1 LLTDKIAQ
9 FFISEKVKKEK
20 EKEKV
25 KKEKERVKKAK
36 GKGLCNGKGL
46 SPKG

>member
-9 FFISEKVKKEK
+9 FFIS
-20 EKEKV
+20 EKV

-46 SPKG
+46 TQKGFKTFFKTS